1 MNAAQLLRVL
11 ESERLVRTYVDHIVD
26 NVLCTALY
34 AYIYHNVRVLEFPA
48 FGKGEAELLR
58 EDFSR
63 LGLVLET
70 DILLPALVVAEN
82 IPDGIVVN

>member
-1 MNAAQLLRVL
+1 MNAAQLLRIL
-11 ESERLVRTYVDHIVD
+11 ECQRLVRTYVDHIVD

-34 AYIYHNVRVLEFPA
+34 AYIYHNVCVLEFPA

-63 LGLVLET
+63 LGLALET